1 LTKPLSPFLRG
12 FKKRPSQDQD
22 RVVRKNEETYEDK
35 GYDPE
40 AVEREAEVDNQVAR
54 RLGKKKR
61 GLKGITPGKPD
72 WF

>member
-1 LTKPLSPFLRG
+1 M
-12 FKKRPSQDQD
+12 
-22 RVVRKNEETYEDK
+22 VRKNEETYEDK